1 MDHCAHSYYYQKGE
15 IAMKKKNMV
24 LACGAAVALAL
35 GSPQMTGVGFAKP
48 FPVYNIGDVVEKNGY
63 VVMEPLFNHPEQGG
77 AIYGYRVIDPKSI
90 KIIEKNDKKYVY
102 FRSYF
107 LFDKKLENKGTWWAE
122 IDLYNSMYRD
132 EYKYDWIDTV
142 HDVEYCPV
150 DKISEC
156 WNYDFKNFA
165 LAVINYVKTNNPD
178 IYKDVMESGRLA
190 EEKEIAAERE
200 RLEKQLTTA
209 TDFAQNTPYVF
220 ADYGKQIDW
229 AEFTQDPVDYTKTPQ
244 LSELIGHVFQLSDTH
259 GFQAFTKDDNKTPYL
274 KIDRRRSALVHF
286 TILPRDKDSYQIAL
300 MDDTGDFVGKENIN
314 KKPLIRDF
322 KAYHAEY
329 GFYRGLTNE
338 VFHKTGSFNSFG
350 SVIGQSNLVDG
361 FFNGGIVSVGIE
373 KTDEAGKYKLV
384 YYMTSD
390 HRDNY
395 GATSTTTV
403 KYDGVYATLT
413 LVK

>member
-1 MDHCAHSYYYQKGE
+1 MDNCARSYYYQKGE

-48 FPVYNIGDVVEKNGY
+48 FPIYNVGDVLPKNGY
-63 VVMEPLFNHPEQGG
+63 IITEGLKEPPKNGG
-77 AIYGYRVIDPKSI
+77 LWELYGYRGFDPSVENIRVILRGDQ
-90 KIIEKNDKKYVY
+90 KIIEFYARY
-102 FRSYF
+102 F
-107 LFDKKLENKGTWWAE
+107 DGKKLTPFVPFWVEVDIYKGVFRHEFDENWASLSHE
-122 IDLYNSMYRD
+122 
-132 EYKYDWIDTV
+132 
-142 HDVEYCPV
+142 
-150 DKISEC
+150 
-156 WNYDFKNFA
+156 
-165 LAVINYVKTNNPD
+165 KTNNDDIVNTVNEFVKWFKATYPD
-178 IYKDVMESGRLA
+178 DYNYIMETAKVA